1 MTLPITAPGAGQAR
15 NEQGMNQIMTKKTA
29 LLGLAVALP
38 RGYLWTMNNNQQ
50 DDRLY
55 AAAVRRNREPIFDVL
70 KPFLPETGL
79 VLEVASGTGE
89 HGAYFSSRLP
99 TLTWQPSD
107 PNKGMYKSIMAW
119 SQFEAQ
125 AEASTMNPPLEL
137 NAQSAP
143 WPIDQAAAIVCINM
157 IHISPWASCLG
168 LMAGAG
174 RILPDGGLLF
184 LYGPYKI
191 KNSHTAESNAA
202 FDQSLQSQNPE
213 WGVRNL
219 EDVVKAAAAEG
230 LQFRKTV
237 NMPANNLSV
246 IFIKDGGRVP
256 KFKDRV

>member
-1 MTLPITAPGAGQAR
+1 
-15 NEQGMNQIMTKKTA
+15 MNS
-29 LLGLAVALP
+29 
-38 RGYLWTMNNNQQ
+38 NHQ
-50 DDRLY
+50 DNRLY

-70 KPFLPETGL
+70 KQFLPATGL

-107 PNKGMYKSIMAW
+107 PNTDMHQSILAW
-119 SQFEAQ
+119 SQ

-137 NAQSAP
+137 NAQSAS

-174 RILPDGGLLF
+174 RILPNGGTLF
-184 LYGPYKI
+184 LYGPFKI
-191 KNSHTAESNAA
+191 KNRHTAESNAA

-219 EDVVKAAAAEG
+219 KDVVKVAAAEG
-230 LQFRKTV
+230 LQFHQTV
-237 NMPANNLSV
+237 NMPANNVSV
-246 IFIKDGGRVP
+246 IFIKNGG
-256 KFKDRV
+256 

>member
-1 MTLPITAPGAGQAR
+1 
-15 NEQGMNQIMTKKTA
+15 MNS
-29 LLGLAVALP
+29 
-38 RGYLWTMNNNQQ
+38 NHQ
-50 DDRLY
+50 DNRLY

-70 KPFLPETGL
+70 KQFLPATGL

-107 PNKGMYKSIMAW
+107 PNTDMHQSILAW
-119 SQFEAQ
+119 SQ

-137 NAQSAP
+137 NAQSAS

-174 RILPDGGLLF
+174 RILPNGGTLF
-184 LYGPYKI
+184 LYGPFKI
-191 KNSHTAESNAA
+191 KNRHTAESNAA

-219 EDVVKAAAAEG
+219 EDVVKVAAAEG
-230 LQFRKTV
+230 LQFHQTV
-237 NMPANNLSV
+237 NMPANNVSV
-246 IFIKDGGRVP
+246 IFIKNGG
-256 KFKDRV
+256 

>member
-1 MTLPITAPGAGQAR
+1 
-15 NEQGMNQIMTKKTA
+15 MNS
-29 LLGLAVALP
+29 
-38 RGYLWTMNNNQQ
+38 NHQ
-50 DDRLY
+50 DNRLY

-70 KPFLPETGL
+70 KQFLPATGL

-107 PNKGMYKSIMAW
+107 PNTDMHQSILAW
-119 SQFEAQ
+119 SQ

-137 NAQSAP
+137 NAQSAS

-174 RILPDGGLLF
+174 RILPNGGTLF
-184 LYGPYKI
+184 LYGPFKI
-191 KNSHTAESNAA
+191 KNRHTAESNAA

-213 WGVRNL
+213 WGVRIL
-219 EDVVKAAAAEG
+219 EDVVKVAAVEG
-230 LQFRKTV
+230 LQFHQTV
-237 NMPANNLSV
+237 NMPANNVSV
-246 IFIKDGGRVP
+246 IFIKDGG
-256 KFKDRV
+256 

>member
-1 MTLPITAPGAGQAR
+1 
-15 NEQGMNQIMTKKTA
+15 
-29 LLGLAVALP
+29 
-38 RGYLWTMNNNQQ
+38 MNNNHQ
-50 DDRLY
+50 DNRLY

-70 KPFLPETGL
+70 KQFLPATGL

-107 PNKGMYKSIMAW
+107 PNTDMYQSILAW
-119 SQFEAQ
+119 SQ

-137 NAQSAP
+137 NAQSAS

-174 RILPDGGLLF
+174 RILPNGGTLF
-184 LYGPYKI
+184 LYGPFKI
-191 KNSHTAESNAA
+191 KNRHTAESNAA

-219 EDVVKAAAAEG
+219 EDVVKVAAAEG
-230 LQFRKTV
+230 LQFHQTV
-237 NMPANNLSV
+237 NMPANNVSV
-246 IFIKDGGRVP
+246 IFIKNGG
-256 KFKDRV
+256 

>member
-1 MTLPITAPGAGQAR
+1 
-15 NEQGMNQIMTKKTA
+15 MNS
-29 LLGLAVALP
+29 
-38 RGYLWTMNNNQQ
+38 NHQ
-50 DDRLY
+50 DNRLY

-70 KPFLPETGL
+70 KQFLPATGL

-107 PNKGMYKSIMAW
+107 PNTDMHQSILAW
-119 SQFEAQ
+119 SQ

-137 NAQSAP
+137 NAQSAS

-174 RILPDGGLLF
+174 RILPNGGTLF
-184 LYGPYKI
+184 LYGPFKI
-191 KNSHTAESNAA
+191 KNRHTAESNAA

-219 EDVVKAAAAEG
+219 EDVVKVAAAEG
-230 LQFRKTV
+230 LQFHQTV
-237 NMPANNLSV
+237 NMPANNVSV
-246 IFIKDGGRVP
+246 IIIKNGG
-256 KFKDRV
+256 